1 MSVFRENTQRTEQKE
16 ITEQKETF
24 AKEAKIPYRCK
35 HPALNST
42 NNSTTVDSKTD
53 IDVGLVYADH
63 TVDSFVS
70 AEYPFEEITE
80 SRKNYNKMFKI
91 EYVQKYGMDN
101 FLENVAHNDLMKYFQ
116 TIPNLG
122 GGNSFYYAIVNF
134 IDSTKSLR
142 NTLWKTKEYLKL
154 LAENLKLLEK
164 KQTSRKLQHLRDTY
178 PHHHGTIIKTLE
190 FFKMHWIR
198 HLVYNEVKRDRRT
211 TEKLKEML
219 LKGVRHTLSNCFR
232 DSRKQWSLGK
242 VGQECQTIDGMEIL
256 AAARII
262 KHDIIIRFS
271 RFVSNPPKNRVGF
284 RYFEIKPDNMQL
296 RSACILKVNNG
307 QYANLVAI
315 TEGNGP
321 TKKESFDRQ
330 QKNKSTPEIFITQN
344 SALIEDLLMHEH
356 NRTDHIHGSNLDK
369 EYWSKESL
377 ASRGYT
383 SRGEH
388 RTDYNRSNG
397 DGDQLSAV
405 DTVQKRRGHEHH
417 HRSPSRSHHSPH
429 RVAPVAPV
437 PTVHMSHS
445 PCTETFKIGDIIKY
459 APSDDLRMHIADD
472 VGMVIDIE
480 EGTGMVTAALNRGHT
495 IYVPSTTI
503 SKASYTTISKFKQ
516 WLDLDRNKRES
527 SKSANLRDFFYK
539 WRREQ
544 YEQHERQRE
553 RLRDNIGRLRD
564 YAKVTKE
571 NRWWKVGDLKINR
584 VTRDLLQKYKV
595 KVQSAMSK
603 SHSFF
608 VYFKGEQ
615 AEITVFHNQNWQI
628 DLQNFVERKLVEWHE
643 MHQQNTDPEHRQAIP
658 VSAVRKRSSRSRTD
672 KSSTHHSHDTVDDA
686 DTVHQD
692 SWGSPSRSRTRRH
705 SKKHKNTARNMPTVG
720 TVGTVET
727 VTHRSPRSPTRRKPS
742 KKRRSM
748 EDYKFLSD
756 VRQHYERY
764 RSKWIQ
770 KLPSD
775 LENKLFKY
783 VQSQEEELRAFGF
796 YHQNFTTPNW
806 EDGATLR
813 RLFPEW
819 PLESY
824 LILQVLNSIRNPI
837 YRPTHNSESEVDIEY
852 LKKEIMLSI
861 GTKGACC
868 FLKGLNRNLKRQL
881 TNYMKN
887 IITLNMGFHN
897 GWLFDL
903 ANIKSITTDLDLDVG
918 IGLVLLNWGYSQVD
932 VQSIQNQRKQHL
944 KEKQTFKRK

>member
-24 AKEAKIPYRCK
+24 AKEPAKIPYRCK

-70 AEYPFEEITE
+70 AEYPFKEITE
-80 SRKNYNKMFKI
+80 SRENYKKMFKN
-91 EYVQKYGMDN
+91 EYVRTWGMSN

-116 TIPNLG
+116 TIPNHG
-122 GGNSFYYAIVNF
+122 GGSSFYYAIVNF
-134 IDSTKSLR
+134 IDSTTSLR
-142 NTLWKTKEYLKL
+142 NTFWKNTEYLKL

-164 KQTSRKLQHLRDTY
+164 KQLPQKLQHLRDAY
-178 PHHHGTIIKTLE
+178 PRRHGTIIKTLE

-198 HLVYNEVKRDRRT
+198 HLVYNEVKRDSRT
-211 TEKLKEML
+211 TEKLKAML
-219 LKGVRHTLSNCFR
+219 LKGVKWTLSDLFVDR
-232 DSRKQWSLGK
+232 EVLMGVDREDEWSLGN
-242 VGQECQTIDGMEIL
+242 VGKECRTIDGMEIL

-284 RYFEIKPDNMQL
+284 RYFEIKPHNMQL

-315 TEGNGP
+315 KEGNGP

-330 QKNKSTPEIFITQN
+330 KNQSTPEIFITQN
-344 SALIEDLLMHEH
+344 SSLIEDLLMHEH
-356 NRTDHIHGSNLDK
+356 N
-369 EYWSKESL
+369 
-377 ASRGYT
+377 
-383 SRGEH
+383 
-388 RTDYNRSNG
+388 
-397 DGDQLSAV
+397 LSAYI
-405 DTVQKRRGHEHH
+405 DRTKKWRGRT
-417 HRSPSRSHHSPH
+417 RSPSRSPSRSTRSTRSTRLRQSNKHHKHSNN
-429 RVAPVAPV
+429 
-437 PTVHMSHS
+437 MSHS

-480 EGTGMVTAALNRGHT
+480 EGTGMVTAVLNRGHT

-544 YEQHERQRE
+544 YEQHKRQRE
-553 RLRDNIGRLRD
+553 RLRDNIGRLGD
-564 YAKVTKE
+564 NAIELAAESK
-571 NRWWKVGDLKINR
+571 WLGDLQIDG

-595 KVQSAMSK
+595 KVQKMDRK
-603 SHSFF
+603 YNSFF

-615 AEITVFHNQNWQI
+615 AEITVLQNPTWQI

-643 MHQQNTDPEHRQAIP
+643 MYQQNTDPEHRQAIP

-783 VQSQEEELRAFGF
+783 VQSKQEQLRAAGF
-796 YHQNFTTPNW
+796 YRQDFTTQSPRTLSSIFPNW
-806 EDGATLR
+806 
-813 RLFPEW
+813 
-819 PLESY
+819 PLSP
-824 LILQVLNSIRNPI
+824 LLLVQVLNSIRHPVI
-837 YRPTHNSESEVDIEY
+837 RTTHNSESEVDIEY

-868 FLKGLNRNLKRQL
+868 FLKGLNNKLKRQL
-881 TNYMKN
+881 TNYMKK

-903 ANIKSITTDLDLDVG
+903 ANIKSITTELDLDVG

-932 VQSIQNQRKQHL
+932 VLSIQNQRKQ
-944 KEKQTFKRK
+944 TFKRE